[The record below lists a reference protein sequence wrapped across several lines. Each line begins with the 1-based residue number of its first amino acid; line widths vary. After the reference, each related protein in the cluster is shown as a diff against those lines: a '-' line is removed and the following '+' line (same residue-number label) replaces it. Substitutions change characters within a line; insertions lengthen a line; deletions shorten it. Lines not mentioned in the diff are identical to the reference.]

1 MAARISRCIER
12 STSYSVSWSC
22 PWPSTRSS
30 SRSGATPIF
39 PRATSDPNDSRINRL
54 NLTRSGHAL
63 VEKSFAV
70 QTRVIKAMAAVMTDD
85 ELELTADVMNRV
97 GAAIDDLLDAREE

>member
-1 MAARISRCIER
+1 M
-12 STSYSVSWSC
+12 
-22 PWPSTRSS
+22 
-30 SRSGATPIF
+30 
-39 PRATSDPNDSRINRL
+39 
-54 NLTRSGHAL
+54 
-63 VEKSFAV
+63 